1 MIFRFTNKFI
11 GIFRFRRIKFGLIL
25 LSKEG
30 EQESRKISSLNPIN
44 RISNFSYA
52 RRKLERKI
60 LVEYSLMHAFHSDA
74 LNVSLSGI
82 QWYTRIVRFLPRE
95 MWVNMDFFPFGII
108 TLECN
113 YPWRVFRES
122 FLVTKRI
129 HALALCPSTMPPVD
143 RCPGIR
149 YFAPRLNFYLLD
161 CTRTC
166 LFPHNNHVRSIQ
178 RKNKKG
184 SGWGRARG
192 L

>member
-11 GIFRFRRIKFGLIL
+11 GIFRFRRVKFGLIL
-25 LSKEG
+25 LSNG

-52 RRKLERKI
+52 CRKLERKI

-74 LNVSLSGI
+74 LNVSLSI
-82 QWYTRIVRFLPRE
+82 HVVVYENCSISSPRN
-95 MWVNMDFFPFGII
+95 VGQYGFFPFRNNNLGVQ
-108 TLECN
+108 LSL
-113 YPWRVFRES
+113 ES
-122 FLVTKRI
+122 FLVTTKRI